1 MSYRREVE
9 RLLGK
14 KCMTKLLNHVRGGK
28 MSDNQ
33 MKDFVLEL
41 GELSKRVHEDPNT
54 LFGNHTRR
62 MSRDRKRKLD
72 TEILEV
78 LNDWWGTSLYQMTQS
93 QAVEALAKALSHP
106 NVGCNELASK
116 LSTIHNPQYTS
127 TTSEAKKLHSK
138 PSAVEPSVTPSARL
152 SGDLQPPLELS
163 GAILKDK
170 TPHSIHFRFAF

>member
-9 RLLGK
+9 SLLGK
-14 KCMTKLLNHVRGGK
+14 ECMTKLLNDVRGGK
-28 MSDNQ
+28 MSDDQ
-33 MKDFVLEL
+33 MKDFVLQL
-41 GELSKRVHEDPNT
+41 GSSEDPNT

-62 MSRDRKRKLD
+62 MSRDRERKLD

-78 LNDWWGTSLYQMTQS
+78 LNDWWGTSLYQMTRS

-116 LSTIHNPQYTS
+116 LSKIHNPQYTS

-170 TPHSIHFRFAF
+170 TPHSIHFRFVF